1 MQRKLSPSKPYLMY
15 NSKVVNT
22 VVLLCNCTY
31 FMLEKRTKT
40 LLHLLNS
47 DPSPLS
53 PALVSHHSVTLPS
66 HAYLVYEELFSIC
79 ACVTG
84 LFHLSYSG

>member
-1 MQRKLSPSKPYLMY
+1 MQRKLSPSEPYLMY

-22 VVLLCNCTY
+22 VALLRNCTY
-31 FMLEKRTKT
+31 FMLKKNPKT
-40 LLHLLNS
+40 LHLLNS

-53 PALVSHHSVTLPS
+53 PALVSHQSVTWPR